1 MEVIIAALLV
11 LFVILIITI
20 GIENTFTILLPIS
33 FLGIAI
39 YLLGWFIMYVL
50 PAISIL
56 LFVIFIIGIIKKKA
70 RSSTYRKTKSSSSSN
85 RTTYGRFNSRE
96 EVEEFFRTFFGG
108 GFGQGTTGS
117 DDDFFNSYRNSS
129 NSGSTNRTYGDTF
142 NSREEEE
149 EFFRTFFG
157 GVFGQ
162 GTTGTGGSTYGGGY
176 SSQNGGSSYQ
186 RNTSN
191 TYTTDK
197 SKYYT
202 ILGVN
207 RGASQDEIK
216 KAYHKLAKEHH
227 PDKFVNS
234 SDSEKKYHEN
244 KMKEIN
250 DAYENLTK

>member
-1 MEVIIAALLV
+1 MEVILVALLI
-11 LFVILIITI
+11 LFFILVGAF
-20 GIENTFTILLPIS
+20 GIENAFKMLPFVI
-33 FLGIAI
+33 FFGIAI
-39 YLLGWFIMYVL
+39 YFVGWLIMFLAPVILFWIIYNLLTGKNR
-50 PAISIL
+50 
-56 LFVIFIIGIIKKKA
+56 KKN
-70 RSSTYRKTKSSSSSN
+70 STYSRTYRRADDDFFNSYGSRTGSTN
-85 RTTYGRFNSRE
+85 RTYYGGFNSRE
-96 EVEEFFRTFFGG
+96 EAEEFFRTFFGG
-108 GFGQGTTGS
+108 GFGQ
-117 DDDFFNSYRNSS
+117 SS
-129 NSGSTNRTYGDTF
+129 
-142 NSREEEE
+142 
-149 EFFRTFFG
+149 
-157 GVFGQ
+157 
-162 GTTGTGGSTYGGGY
+162 TGTGGSTYGGGY

-186 RNTSN
+186 RNTSS

-227 PDKFVNS
+227 PDRFVNS